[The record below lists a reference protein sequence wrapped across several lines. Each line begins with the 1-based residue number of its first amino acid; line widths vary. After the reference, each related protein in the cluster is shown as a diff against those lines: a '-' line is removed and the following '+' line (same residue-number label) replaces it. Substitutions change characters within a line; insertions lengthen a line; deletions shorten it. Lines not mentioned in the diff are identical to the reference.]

1 MKHSLILAAKS
12 LTVCVIG
19 TLAAHATPSVD
30 VRLVTEGAIHLAS
43 SQDVKGPNVNEVFFN
58 GGSFVQEGNNRWSE
72 LAQNGA
78 RRFSFVERG
87 RDEWS
92 VYLRDNSRGVN
103 IQLDLFRKKVVY
115 SDDSGKNFDL
125 YTIEDAFTGQ
135 H

>member
-1 MKHSLILAAKS
+1 MKHSIKLVTKSLILC
-12 LTVCVIG
+12 LIG
-19 TLAAHATPSVD
+19 TAAAYSAPISEM
-30 VRLVTEGAIHLAS
+30 RQIIGSPLQLAS
-43 SQDVKGPNVNEVFFN
+43 SQGVKGPNVNEVFFN

-72 LAQNGA
+72 LGQNGA
-78 RRFSFVERG
+78 RRFDFVEQA

-115 SDDSGKNFDL
+115 SDDSGKKFDL
-125 YTIEDAFTGQ
+125 YMIEDAFTGQ